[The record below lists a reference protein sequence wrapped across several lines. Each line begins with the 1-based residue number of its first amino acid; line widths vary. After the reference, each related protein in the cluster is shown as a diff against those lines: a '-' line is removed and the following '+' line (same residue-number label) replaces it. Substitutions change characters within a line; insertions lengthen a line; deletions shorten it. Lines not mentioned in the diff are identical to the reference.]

1 MILNVY
7 HKTFFMHEKRYIAC
21 IPRLKCCTGGTQ
33 ILAHDDD
40 VQDANSAKFYLDDIA
55 QCNDAEGPHSTH
67 TSQPGC
73 ITPIFAALL
82 HEAPPAN
89 SPSLPAPS
97 CWEIRGIQHVAKF
110 KESERNAVAVHLA
123 VLRIPSVDSDIV
135 IHLNQPLAISDQSS
149 SATVAHAT
157 PAGTPEQ
164 GIALFR
170 AILAS
175 LKVRDW
181 ALFAPPN
188 EDDEDLDDIAGE
200 GAPAC

>member
-1 MILNVY
+1 
-7 HKTFFMHEKRYIAC
+7 MHIVRVC
-21 IPRLKCCTGGTQ
+21 RLTCSIHGTQ

-40 VQDANSAKFYLDDIA
+40 VQDADSAQFYLDDIA
-55 QCNDAEGPHSTH
+55 QCNDAEGAHSTN

-82 HEAPPAN
+82 HDAPPAN
-89 SPSLPAPS
+89 SPSLPPPS
-97 CWEIRGIQHVAKF
+97 CWDIRGIQHVAKF

-135 IHLNQPLAISDQSS
+135 IHLNQPLAISDGSS

-157 PAGTPEQ
+157 PTGTPDQ
-164 GIALFR
+164 GLALFR
-170 AILAS
+170 TVLAS

-181 ALFAPPN
+181 ALFASPN
-188 EDDEDLDDIAGE
+188 EDDENLDDIAGE